1 MKKLVLVFL
10 LATFGFS
17 APLWAAYRST
27 TITHLAFGSYQLS
40 DGEHSLVGSRV
51 ALGVKRLY
59 DPHWAWFVTAADGSA
74 QENFPGPNGS
84 IYTLT
89 AATTTFT
96 GGYEYRFALDDRGDI
111 EPFLGFGVNVISYA
125 LDYTYPG
132 SSVGKTSGTGVGPV
146 GELGGRFAF
155 GDSFTVIPAFQY
167 TAIQVTTESGSKKAL
182 VSSGLYLGLVF
193 SF

>member
-1 MKKLVLVFL
+1 MKKLVLAFL

-17 APLWAAYRST
+17 APLFAAYRT
-27 TITHLAFGSYQLS
+27 KTITHLAFGSYQLS
-40 DGEHSLVGSRV
+40 DSEHSLAGSRV

-59 DPHWAWFVTAADGSA
+59 DPNWAWFATVADGSA
-74 QENFPGPNGS
+74 QEQFQASNGNL
-84 IYTLT
+84 YTLT

-96 GGYEYRFALDDRGDI
+96 GGYEFRFTLDDQGNI
-111 EPFLGFGVNVISYA
+111 EPYLGFGVNVISYN

-132 SSVGKTSGTGVGPV
+132 STVGKTSGTGLGPV
-146 GELGGRFAF
+146 GEVGGRFAL
-155 GDSFTVIPAFQY
+155 GESFTVIPAFQY
-167 TAIQVTTESGSKKAL
+167 TAIQVTAENGSKKAI